1 MKFTKRGG
9 GFCEV
14 GFFVE
19 LGEVSIDPH
28 KDICF
33 KEITMVGSYAYAPQ
47 NYPRTIEM
55 IRRAI
60 EIGIP
65 VSEMVTDWY
74 PLEKIDDAFKK
85 NMSMEGLKIAVGS
98 KLNIGY

>member
-1 MKFTKRGG
+1 MDLKLKSKAE
-9 GFCEV
+9 CKYDAV
-14 GFFVE
+14 S
-19 LGEVSIDPH
+19 LGEV
-28 KDICF
+28 ICF

-55 IRRAI
+55 IRRAL

-65 VSEMVTDWY
+65 ISEMVTDWY

-98 KLNIGY
+98 K